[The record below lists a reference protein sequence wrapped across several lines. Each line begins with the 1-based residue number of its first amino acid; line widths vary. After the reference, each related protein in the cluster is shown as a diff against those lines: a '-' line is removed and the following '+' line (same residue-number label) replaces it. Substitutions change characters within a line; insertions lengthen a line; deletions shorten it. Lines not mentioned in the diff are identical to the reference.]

1 MLKPHLSLPLCLT
14 GRDGTLWHRESAQW
28 RPIYIYIYIYIYT
41 YIYIYIYRKV
51 YKFDAFVCPTYGAIH
66 CLGQWYVSETS
77 YPSYWLPEESSL
89 SLSLSLW
96 LEPIQSL
103 APDPGS
109 GECSSCHIRQ
119 LVYELQKGQCLERKS
134 RRHGSLFGH
143 STADKPA
150 LFLSLS
156 WACILTI
163 IHYLAPTWSTF
174 HLLLLSALQGF
185 LLKRWCHAGSV
196 EVQTFKKAFPGLVFS
211 DNTPASCKQTA
222 QWHVHS
228 ANKVFWQQWN

>member
-1 MLKPHLSLPLCLT
+1 MYKSAIISEANTNSLFHLDALNYNQPPPKHPHINAEPTSATLTLQKLCTQNKGEL
-14 GRDGTLWHRESAQW
+14 
-28 RPIYIYIYIYIYT
+28 
-41 YIYIYIYRKV
+41 
-51 YKFDAFVCPTYGAIH
+51 
-66 CLGQWYVSETS
+66 
-77 YPSYWLPEESSL
+77 SL

-185 LLKRWCHAGSV
+185 LLKR
-196 EVQTFKKAFPGLVFS
+196 
-211 DNTPASCKQTA
+211 
-222 QWHVHS
+222 
-228 ANKVFWQQWN
+228 